1 MNADR
6 LNTVTLEPSGLG
18 PSCDVALLAAML
30 RADRADV
37 ASYARVLTGTLA
49 GALPDGMVEVEQRRG
64 LSDRV
69 AGREGR
75 TVAVVVHG
83 MDRELELREGARGI
97 EAQVRQVVHGV
108 VISRRTVGID
118 EWLQALAEDL
128 MRIAARDAAAR
139 AALERFLGG

>member
-1 MNADR
+1 M
-6 LNTVTLEPSGLG
+6 TLEPSGLG
-18 PSCDVALLAAML
+18 PSGDVALLAAML

-37 ASYARVLTGTLA
+37 ASYARVLTSALA

-64 LSDRV
+64 LGDRI
-69 AGREGR
+69 AGRDGR

-83 MDRELELREGARGI
+83 VDRELELREGARGV
-97 EAQVRQVVHGV
+97 EAQVRQIVKGV
-108 VISRRTVGID
+108 VISRRTVAVE

-128 MRIAARDAAAR
+128 TGLAARDAAAR

>member
-1 MNADR
+1 M
-6 LNTVTLEPSGLG
+6 TLDEPSGLG
-18 PSCDVALLAAML
+18 PSGDVALLAAML

-64 LSDRV
+64 LADRM
-69 AGREGR
+69 AGRDGR
-75 TVAVVVHG
+75 AVAVIVHG
-83 MDRELELREGARGI
+83 MDRELELREGARGV

-108 VISRRTVGID
+108 VISRKSVGID
-118 EWLQALAEDL
+118 EWLRALAEDL
-128 MRIAARDAAAR
+128 TRIAARDAAAR

>member
-18 PSCDVALLAAML
+18 PSGDVALLAAML

-37 ASYARVLTGTLA
+37 ASYARVLTSTLA
-49 GALPDGMVEVEQRRG
+49 DALPDGMVEVEQRRG
-64 LSDRV
+64 IGDRM
-69 AGREGR
+69 AGRDGR

-83 MDRELELREGARGI
+83 VDRELELREGPRGV
-97 EAQVRQVVHGV
+97 EAQVRQVVRGV
-108 VISRRTVGID
+108 VISRKAVGID

-128 MRIAARDAAAR
+128 TRIAARDAAAR
-139 AALERFLGG
+139 EALERFLGG